1 MKLSFKANVW
11 LYPGHA
17 GWHFVS
23 LPKEVAAKVAAHQE
37 GKPRRGWGAVAAT
50 VNVGSTTW
58 KTSIFPDKKSGTY
71 LLALKAAVRKKEGIF
86 AKDTI
91 VVHIEISTL

>member
-23 LPKEVAAKVAAHQE
+23 LPKGLAEKVKAYQE
-37 GKPRRGWGAVAAT
+37 GKPRRGWGAVAAKVT
-50 VNVGSTTW
+50 VGKTTW
-58 KTSIFPDKKSGTY
+58 QTSIFPDKKSGTY
-71 LLALKAAVRKKEGIF
+71 LLALKATVRKKEGIF
-86 AKDTI
+86 VNDKIA
-91 VVHIEISTL
+91 VSVEI

>member
-23 LPKEVAAKVAAHQE
+23 LPKEVAAKVTAYQE
-37 GKPRRGWGAVAAT
+37 GKPRRGWGAVAAEVT
-50 VNVGSTTW
+50 VGKTTW

-71 LLALKAAVRKKEGIF
+71 LLALKAAVRKREGIF
-86 AKDTI
+86 KNDSVMVSMRI
-91 VVHIEISTL
+91 

>member
-23 LPKEVAAKVAAHQE
+23 LTKEVAAKVAAHQE
-37 GKPRRGWGAVAAT
+37 GKPRRGWGAVAAAVT
-50 VNVGSTTW
+50 VGKTTW
-58 KTSIFPDKKSGTY
+58 QTSIFPDKKSGTY

-86 AKDTI
+86 VNDKIA
-91 VVHIEISTL
+91 VSVEI